1 MPYLP
6 NIPRHE
12 EKARIM
18 VLLDMF
24 NRLNNIL
31 SNLPENF
38 DPEIRADI
46 EYGILKLLL
55 QIQEYERLEY
65 PLR

>member
-1 MPYLP
+1 MPLLP
-6 NIPRHE
+6 QLPRHQ
-12 EKARIM
+12 EKAQIM

-31 SNLPENF
+31 IHLPETF
-38 DPEIRADI
+38 DPEIRSDI
-46 EYGILKLLL
+46 EFGILKLLT
-55 QIQEYERLEY
+55 QIQEYERYEF